1 VVESSW
7 LFLQEMKL
15 ILFLRSKTFWLN
27 AALALAFFTLL
38 GLSANWILK
47 GITGHG
53 EVEVVPDLTGLTWEE
68 AQARLAE
75 GALQAEVLDSSLYFP
90 KMDPGTVVDQY
101 PMAGATAKAGRTVQL
116 SINRRRP
123 GRVALP
129 LLVERTLQRAELDLT
144 SRGLRVGRI
153 TFVPDLAEGLVLSA
167 SAGGVVLAEG
177 SQVRKGTAIDLV
189 VGKRSGP
196 PTHAVPNLI
205 GMRFGEAKAI
215 LQLSGLRLEWVEGD
229 TTMTQGV
236 IISQLPSDSQGM
248 FVTHKDGVVRVWVG
262 ESHFFQSNYAE

>member
-1 VVESSW
+1 MVQSSW

-15 ILFLRSKTFWLN
+15 ILFLKSKTFWMN
-27 AALALAFFTLL
+27 AVLALIFFSVL

-53 EVEVVPDLTGLTWEE
+53 QVQVVPDLTGLSFEE
-68 AQARLAE
+68 AQERISNSGLVV
-75 GALQAEVLDSSLYFP
+75 EVLDSTVYFA

-101 PMAGATAKAGRTVQL
+101 PMPGATAKAGRIIELT
-116 SINRRRP
+116 INRRRP

-129 LLVERTLQRAELDLT
+129 MLVERTLQRAELDLT

-153 TFVPDLAEGLVLSA
+153 TYVPDLAEGLVLSV
-167 SAGGVVLAEG
+167 SAGGVTLAEG
-177 SQVRKGTAIDLV
+177 SQVRKGTAVDLV

-196 PTHAVPNLI
+196 PTHAVPNLL

-215 LQLSGLRLEWVEGD
+215 LQLSGLRIEWVEGD
-229 TTMTQGV
+229 TSNAALV
-236 IISQLPSDSQGM
+236 VHLQLPEDSQGS
-248 FVTHKDGVVRVWVG
+248 FVTNKNGIVRVWIG
-262 ESHFFQSNYAE
+262 EEHLLQANDEQ

>member
-1 VVESSW
+1 
-7 LFLQEMKL
+7 MKL

-196 PTHAVPNLI
+196 PTHAVPNLL

-262 ESHFFQSNYAE
+262 VSHLLQSNDEE

>member
-1 VVESSW
+1 MVESSG
-7 LFLQEMKL
+7 LLLQEMKL
-15 ILFLRSKTFWLN
+15 ILFLRSRTFWLN
-27 AALALAFFTLL
+27 ALLALAFFSLL

-53 EVEVVPDLTGLTWEE
+53 NVEVVPDLSGLTLEE
-68 AQARLAE
+68 AQARLSE
-75 GALQAEVLDSSLYFP
+75 GELLAEVLDSSIYFP

-167 SAGGVVLAEG
+167 SAGGVVLAQG

-189 VGKRSGP
+189 VGRRTGP
-196 PTHAVPNLI
+196 PTHVVPNLL

-215 LQLSGLRLEWVEGD
+215 LRLSGLRLEWVEGD
-229 TTMTQGV
+229 TTNGNLV
-236 IISQLPSDSQGM
+236 IIEQLPADSDGM
-248 FVTHKDGVVRVWVG
+248 MVTHKDGVVRVWLG
-262 ESHFFQSNYAE
+262 EDVLQQENEAY

>member
-1 VVESSW
+1 MENRFSTFDGYPEFARISPHDDGNTCTHISKIAGGGKQLAIFARDETDFIPSQQDLLVECSPRTG
-7 LFLQEMKL
+7 LLHP
-15 ILFLRSKTFWLN
+15 LR
-27 AALALAFFTLL
+27 
-38 GLSANWILK
+38 LSANWILK

-129 LLVERTLQRAELDLT
+129 LLVERTLQRA
-144 SRGLRVGRI
+144 
-153 TFVPDLAEGLVLSA
+153 
-167 SAGGVVLAEG
+167 
-177 SQVRKGTAIDLV
+177 
-189 VGKRSGP
+189 
-196 PTHAVPNLI
+196 
-205 GMRFGEAKAI
+205 
-215 LQLSGLRLEWVEGD
+215 
-229 TTMTQGV
+229 
-236 IISQLPSDSQGM
+236 
-248 FVTHKDGVVRVWVG
+248 
-262 ESHFFQSNYAE
+262 